1 MPAFLMSD
9 MSEKPVKLEIGPQS
23 NRLDIADYLNR
34 AFATRDII
42 AICRAIGDATRLYNI
57 SDIASQAGIERPS
70 VYRAFGGRHLPNFTT
85 VVNILAAMGFQL
97 KVTQRRGKRA
107 RLAKHAKLKSSETE
121 G

>member
-1 MPAFLMSD
+1 MF
-9 MSEKPVKLEIGPQS
+9 EKPVKLEIGPQS
-23 NRLDIADYLNR
+23 NRLDIANYINR
-34 AFATRDII
+34 AFATRDIT
-42 AICRAIGDATRLYNI
+42 AICHAIGDATRLYNI

-85 VVNILAAMGFQL
+85 VVNILGAMGFQL
-97 KVTQRRGKRA
+97 RVTQRRGKRA